1 MTYNV
6 KGRNEDSDI
15 SKAFKLNVSGTD
27 PEEDKKRWSD
37 VEKDNTKRQDLR
49 KRQAANRKN

>member
-1 MTYNV
+1 MAYNV